1 MLSLGLLSPG
11 EQGEIVEIRT
21 APAAGC
27 GQTKAASSELRLEDM
42 GLRIGKVVEMLS
54 NGSGPI
60 LLRVD
65 ESRLAIARRLA
76 MTIMVRR
83 QQ

>member
-11 EQGEIVEIRT
+11 EHGEIVEIRT
-21 APAAGC
+21 APAPGG
-27 GQTKAASSELRLEDM
+27 GQTKQAQGELRLEDL

-54 NGSGPI
+54 NGSGPV

-76 MTIMVRR
+76 MNIMVRR

>member
-21 APAAGC
+21 APAGC
-27 GQTKAASSELRLEDM
+27 GPTKAASSELRLEDM
-42 GLRIGKVVEMLS
+42 GLRTGKVVEMLS